1 MLHTHRTRL
10 DRSELISIMEQ
21 EVKGAKE
28 RNLPIIRAFEI
39 VSDKTGLKVNTIRN
53 YYYRY
58 INSLEDDEG
67 VTEGGEGTKKTRT
80 VGKPFTAEEV
90 DMLMTTM
97 LKGQAEGKSVRGCA
111 NELSGGDAKLLIR
124 YQNKYRN
131 VIANKVGYVESLME
145 KLTSAGET
153 FYNPYTK
160 EYIING
166 KVSSYNNY
174 RTQEQ
179 FSEILKD
186 MMASLGRVQNM
197 TIKQLMQGLG
207 TVGKRLS
214 GDDDKFQASNKI
226 YAELEAE
233 KKELQER
240 LTQYER
246 RLEEER
252 WKSARLF
259 TLLRQLITINK
270 NFLAL
275 PTNTRST
282 EIDDYILAL
291 KNCIDIYKVTVDEYI
306 S

>member
-1 MLHTHRTRL
+1 MFHTDKANTQ
-10 DRSELISIMEQ
+10 RSEFISIMEQ
-21 EVKGAKE
+21 EVEKAKTG
-28 RNLPIIRAFEI
+28 NLPIIRAFEAI
-39 VSDKTGLKVNTIRN
+39 SERTGLKVNTVRN

-58 INSLEDDEG
+58 INSITDGEDSSQG
-67 VTEGGEGTKKTRT
+67 VRKTKSTRAK
-80 VGKPFTAEEV
+80 GRPFTQEEV

-97 LKGQAEGKSVRGCA
+97 LKAQAEGKSVRGCA

-145 KLTSAGET
+145 RMAAAGET

-166 KVSSYNNY
+166 KRSSYDSY
-174 RTQEQ
+174 RAQEK
-179 FSEILKD
+179 FDEMLKETV
-186 MMASLGRVQNM
+186 ASLSQIQNM
-197 TIKQLMQGLG
+197 TIQQFVKG
-207 TVGKRLS
+207 VWDISRRLS
-214 GDDDKFQASNKI
+214 KEYNGQGADVNHIKLEGKI
-226 YAELEAE
+226 DELE
-233 KKELQER
+233 
-240 LTQYER
+240 TMISDYER

-275 PTNTRST
+275 PNKTRNK
-282 EIDDYILAL
+282 EIDDYMLAL
-291 KNCIDIYKVTVDEYI
+291 RNCIDIYKVTVDEYI